1 MVKALLWLQEEGH
14 NMLQLF
20 MAISPILIVMIGIVG
35 LKKPATIVSAI
46 ALIYTIFVTM
56 FYGNFKLENDVLFSE
71 TTKGIIEG
79 AKMVFMIWSAFLIL
93 NMLINTGAMD
103 KIKEI
108 IANLTL
114 DKRKQFIII
123 AFCFGEFLEGVAG
136 SGTPAAIAAPFLVAL
151 GIPPVFAIIGALAF
165 NGIAASL
172 GAAGL
177 TTIGFRSVSGCCRCD
192 GYFEIYL
199 LHPFLWCI
207 VGAYSGT
214 CYFVGEKG
222 TGKRNCKVCTF
233 PTVSLWYWLPHSLER
248 NSLQFAQALDLWLLP
263 LYTSKFSVR
272 MKVFLRNTSMLLT
285 NPKARAR
292 CLHGKLCLLM
302 LFCS

>member
-1 MVKALLWLQEEGH
+1 
-14 NMLQLF
+14 MLQLF

-123 AFCFGEFLEGVAG
+123 AFCFGGFLEGVAG
-136 SGTPAAIAAPFLVAL
+136 AGTPAAIAAPFLVL
-151 GIPPVFAIIGALAF
+151 LVSHLYLRLLAH
-165 NGIAASL
+165 L
-172 GAAGL
+172 
-177 TTIGFRSVSGCCRCD
+177 
-192 GYFEIYL
+192 
-199 LHPFLWCI
+199 FLM
-207 VGAYSGT
+207 
-214 CYFVGEKG
+214 E
-222 TGKRNCKVCTF
+222 
-233 PTVSLWYWLPHSLER
+233 LPH
-248 NSLQFAQALDLWLLP
+248 P
-263 LYTSKFSVR
+263 LGQR
-272 MKVFLRNTSMLLT
+272 
-285 NPKARAR
+285 
-292 CLHGKLCLLM
+292 G
-302 LFCS
+302 

>member
-1 MVKALLWLQEEGH
+1 
-14 NMLQLF
+14 MLQLF

-79 AKMVFMIWSAFLIL
+79 AKMVFVIWSAFLIL

-123 AFCFGEFLEGVAG
+123 AFCFGGFLEGVAG
-136 SGTPAAIAAPFLVAL
+136 AGTPAAIAAPFLVAL
-151 GIPPVFAIIGALAF
+151 GIPPVFAIVGALVF

-172 GAAGL
+172 WAAGL
-177 TTIGFRSVSGCCRCD
+177 TTIGGFAAFLDVVDVMDISKYTSFIHFFGALLAPILVLVILWGKRALDKGIVKFALFLRFLYGIGCHIRWSGIPYNLRRPWIFGCCHC
-192 GYFEIYL
+192 I
-199 LHPFLWCI
+199 HQSFL
-207 VGAYSGT
+207 
-214 CYFVGEKG
+214 
-222 TGKRNCKVCTF
+222 
-233 PTVSLWYWLPHSLER
+233 
-248 NSLQFAQALDLWLLP
+248 
-263 LYTSKFSVR
+263 
-272 MKVFLRNTSMLLT
+272 
-285 NPKARAR
+285 
-292 CLHGKLCLLM
+292 
-302 LFCS
+302 

>member
-1 MVKALLWLQEEGH
+1 
-14 NMLQLF
+14 MLQLF

-79 AKMVFMIWSAFLIL
+79 AKMVFVIWSAFLIL

-123 AFCFGEFLEGVAG
+123 AFCFGGFLEGVAG
-136 SGTPAAIAAPFLVAL
+136 AGTRQLLQLHSWWLWVSHLYLRLLAHLFLM
-151 GIPPVFAIIGALAF
+151 
-165 NGIAASL
+165 
-172 GAAGL
+172 
-177 TTIGFRSVSGCCRCD
+177 
-192 GYFEIYL
+192 E
-199 LHPFLWCI
+199 
-207 VGAYSGT
+207 
-214 CYFVGEKG
+214 
-222 TGKRNCKVCTF
+222 
-233 PTVSLWYWLPHSLER
+233 LPH
-248 NSLQFAQALDLWLLP
+248 
-263 LYTSKFSVR
+263 
-272 MKVFLRNTSMLLT
+272 
-285 NPKARAR
+285 
-292 CLHGKLCLLM
+292 
-302 LFCS
+302 LFGQRG

>member
-1 MVKALLWLQEEGH
+1 MVKALLWLQEGGR
-14 NMLQLF
+14 NILQLF

-79 AKMVFMIWSAFLIL
+79 AKMAFMIWSAFLIL

-108 IANLTL
+108 IVNLTL

-123 AFCFGEFLEGVAG
+123 AFCFGGFLEGVAG

-151 GIPPVFAIIGALAF
+151 GIPPVFAIIGALVF

-177 TTIGFRSVSGCCRCD
+177 TTIGGFAAFLDVVDVMDISKYTSFIHFFGALLAPILVLVILWGKKALEKGIVKFALFLRFLYGIGCHIRWSGIPYNLRRPWIFGCCHC
-192 GYFEIYL
+192 I
-199 LHPFLWCI
+199 HQSFL
-207 VGAYSGT
+207 
-214 CYFVGEKG
+214 
-222 TGKRNCKVCTF
+222 
-233 PTVSLWYWLPHSLER
+233 
-248 NSLQFAQALDLWLLP
+248 
-263 LYTSKFSVR
+263 
-272 MKVFLRNTSMLLT
+272 
-285 NPKARAR
+285 
-292 CLHGKLCLLM
+292 
-302 LFCS
+302 

>member
-1 MVKALLWLQEEGH
+1 
-14 NMLQLF
+14 MLQLF
-20 MAISPILIVMIGIVG
+20 MAISPILIVMIGMIGIVG

-114 DKRKQFIII
+114 DKRKQFIIS
-123 AFCFGEFLEGVAG
+123 AFCFGGFLEGVAG
-136 SGTPAAIAAPFLVAL
+136 AGTPAAIAAPFLVAL
-151 GIPPVFAIIGALAF
+151 GIPPVFAIVGALVF

-172 GAAGL
+172 WAAGL
-177 TTIGFRSVSGCCRCD
+177 TTIGGFAAFLDVVDVMDISKYTSFIHFFGA
-192 GYFEIYL
+192 L
-199 LHPFLWCI
+199 LAPIPVLVILW
-207 VGAYSGT
+207 
-214 CYFVGEKG
+214 
-222 TGKRNCKVCTF
+222 GKRHWIKE
-233 PTVSLWYWLPHSLER
+233 L
-248 NSLQFAQALDLWLLP
+248 
-263 LYTSKFSVR
+263 
-272 MKVFLRNTSMLLT
+272 
-285 NPKARAR
+285 
-292 CLHGKLCLLM
+292 
-302 LFCS
+302 